1 MEKIDTKLKLM
12 LFLKRTKNRCQNVV
26 IYYKLNRWKSHRKRK
41 TRFERNVVKIIK
53 GKGKSFKDDK
63 IENNIF

>member
-26 IYYKLNRWKSHRKRK
+26 IYYKLNRLKSHRKRK